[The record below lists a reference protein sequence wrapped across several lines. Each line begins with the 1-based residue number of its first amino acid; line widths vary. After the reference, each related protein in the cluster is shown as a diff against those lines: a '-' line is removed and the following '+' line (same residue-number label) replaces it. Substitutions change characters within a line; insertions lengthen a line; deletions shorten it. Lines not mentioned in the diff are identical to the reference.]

1 MADLWK
7 VQQKHRLRV
16 VNCRSLVLAKQLD
29 KNPLF
34 LLSICSSMD
43 ENMTQER
50 LVKII
55 QELLRTDAS
64 LAFLQELKREDLER
78 LVACVRARLDQLDK

>member
-1 MADLWK
+1 MKSAE
-7 VQQKHRLRV
+7 
-16 VNCRSLVLAKQLD
+16 SAKQLD
-29 KNPLF
+29 KRPLF
-34 LLSICSSMD
+34 LLSIESSMD

-64 LAFLQELKREDLER
+64 LAFLEELKREDLER

>member
-1 MADLWK
+1 
-7 VQQKHRLRV
+7 
-16 VNCRSLVLAKQLD
+16 
-29 KNPLF
+29 
-34 LLSICSSMD
+34 MD